1 MFKKIEMLAKEA
13 GRIIIEATDAEQQS
27 VEKSSNSDIVTEY
40 DVRVQNFLIE
50 NLKVLCPDAY
60 FLGEENSNGCD
71 EGRLSSGKAFVIDP
85 IDGTTNFVR
94 EYKKSA
100 VSIAYV
106 EDGEVVYGCCYIPYC
121 DELFTAQKGK
131 GAYLNGRRISCSDR
145 SIKHAVVAVGT
156 TPYEKNKSR
165 ATFEIMRIMFE
176 SAMDVRRFGSAVID
190 FLDVACGRTDL
201 YCELG
206 LSPWDHAA
214 GAFIAREAGA
224 MVSTMNGGVLP
235 LDRRCSVIAGNAKCY
250 EFFRN
255 SEQVLKYKDLF

>member
-1 MFKKIEMLAKEA
+1 MFSKIQELAVEA
-13 GRIIIEATDAEQQS
+13 GRIILEATSIEEAAS
-27 VEKSSNSDIVTEY
+27 EKSSNSDIVTEY

-50 NLKVLCPDAY
+50 NLMALCPDAY
-60 FLGEENSNGCD
+60 FLGEENSSGGD
-71 EGRLSSGKAFVIDP
+71 EGKLYSGKAFVIDP

-94 EYKKSA
+94 GFKKSS

-106 EDGEVVYGCCYIPYC
+106 EDGEVVYGCCYMPYC

-131 GAYLNGRRISCSDR
+131 GAYLNGKRITASDR
-145 SIKHAVVAVGT
+145 SIEHAVVAVGT

-176 SAMDVRRFGSAVID
+176 SSMDVRRFGSAVID
-190 FLDVACGRTDL
+190 LTDVACGRTDL

-224 MVSTMNGGVLP
+224 MVSTMNGSELP
-235 LDRRCSVIAGNAKCY
+235 LDRRCSVLVGNSKCY